1 MTNVVAFVETDLIL
15 TSLIMARRTIDRDR
29 VVVVVV
35 AVGVMMRDEDY
46 CFWSDVALVS
56 GLHNYC
62 WR

>member
-15 TSLIMARRTIDRDR
+15 TSLIMARRTIVRDR

-35 AVGVMMRDEDY
+35 AGVMMRDEDY
-46 CFWSDVALVS
+46 CDWTDVALVS
-56 GLHNYC
+56 SLHNYC

>member
-15 TSLIMARRTIDRDR
+15 TSLVMARRTIDRDR

-35 AVGVMMRDEDY
+35 VGVMMRDEDY
-46 CFWSDVALVS
+46 CDWTDVALVS
-56 GLHNYC
+56 GLHYYC

>member
-35 AVGVMMRDEDY
+35 AGVMMRDEDY
-46 CFWSDVALVS
+46 CDWTDVALVS
-56 GLHNYC
+56 SLHNYC

>member
-1 MTNVVAFVETDLIL
+1 MTNAVAFVETDLIL
-15 TSLIMARRTIDRDR
+15 TSLIMARRTIDRDH

-46 CFWSDVALVS
+46 CYWSDVALVS